1 MGAQVGT
8 GPQINT
14 QSCSILEE
22 KGLLYTLVLMHT
34 KTNTYIYMKV
44 FLMNSLMHNAIL
56 QWHNA

>member
-34 KTNTYIYMKV
+34 KTNTYWALWLV
-44 FLMNSLMHNAIL
+44 GCHF
-56 QWHNA
+56 QWEN